1 MKDYFIGLD
10 IGTDSVGWAVT
21 DTEYHVQKKNG
32 KALWGVRLFD
42 PAQTAADRRG
52 FRVARRRIERRKQR
66 IEWLREMFAHEIA
79 KVDPAFFLRV
89 DESKFLETDKRLME
103 NGQPLGRYT
112 LFADRNFTDKDYHKA
127 YPTIYHL
134 RLALMKQD
142 HPFDIRLVYLAIHHM
157 MKNRGHFLF
166 GDMNLDDV
174 TFESCLAEL
183 KELLQNEYD
192 LVFDLAD
199 PEGFRQALTNRKLTA
214 TGKKA
219 ALRKASGYAK
229 ADVQQWAVCDLL
241 AGGTVKPSALLN
253 REFSKEDDKGIT
265 FKGDFE
271 SKEAELADVIGEDMQ
286 LVYLIK
292 KLYDWSLLDELRAG
306 KALLSEAKV
315 AVYEQHKKDLAVF
328 KRLLRHNTKVYKEM
342 FGAAKD
348 KLNNYS
354 AYTGHRAANY
364 RCSYDDFSKYARKQL
379 EAVLPLLD
387 EADAQLAGEIR
398 TGLENG
404 SFLAMQTSKNNGVI
418 PHQLHEQELELILKK
433 AGSYLPFLNEKDE
446 SGLTLQERILAM
458 FRFRIPYYVG
468 PLYHA
473 ANSKNDHSWV
483 VRTGER
489 ITPWNFEKVVDL
501 EKCAENFITRMTA
514 VCSYIGEPVLPT
526 DSLLYSRFTALNMIN
541 KIRINDKPI
550 SPETKQ
556 RIFTECLLA
565 NGKGTFQTVRSFLLA
580 NGLMQKND
588 ELGGIDKDFR
598 VALNGYRIFAR
609 ILQRENTTMMVED
622 IIRHIVLF
630 GEDRKLLERW
640 LKKEYGKALTE
651 EDRAYVIRNR
661 SSFKGWGRLS
671 AEFLTEI
678 KHADPETGELF
689 SIIDML
695 WQTNENLMELLSERY
710 SFGAAVETYRRE
722 KYAGKERTI
731 DDVLADSYASP
742 GIRRAIH
749 QAMRI
754 VAEIEKIMGGEPK
767 RVFVEVTREEGEK
780 NSRTT
785 SRRMQL
791 ESLYAACKEE
801 YAEVYG
807 QLQRFDDAA
816 LRSTKL
822 YLYFSQLGRCMYSGE
837 PIDLE
842 RLGVDYD
849 IDHIYP
855 QMKVKDDS
863 LINRVLVKKQLN
875 AAKSDKYPLSADV
888 QQKMRG
894 FWGMLKDKGLLD
906 VEGNPHSG
914 AEKLRRLTR
923 TTPFSDDEL
932 SGFIARQLV
941 ETSQACKIVAEILR
955 ERYQGADKVVYVK
968 AKNVSGFRQDQRILP
983 DGTQVQAWACKGIET
998 KQDPLFVKCREVN
1011 DFHHAKDAYLNI
1023 VVGNVYHVKFT
1034 RNPINFIKGGQ
1045 TYSMN
1050 RMFDYDVQRGGEVAW
1065 RKGDEGTIATVR
1077 HTMRKNNILF
1087 TRYAHEVGG
1096 GLFDQMLVPKG
1107 GGQAMAKA
1115 SDPRMTTEK
1124 YGGYNKLTGA
1134 YFCLVEHTE
1143 KKKRVRSIEAVLLMY
1158 KAMYEAQPEAY
1169 CEKVLGLK
1177 EPKILIRQIK
1187 INSLVSLNGFRMHV
1201 SGRTGTRIIFKN
1213 ANQLVLSP
1221 DDAAYIKQI
1230 AKYMS
1235 RCMEARAELMLTA
1248 YDGITPQKNRSMY
1261 QLLVAKLETS
1271 RYDVKYATARNTLRE
1286 YGDRFEKLSLY
1297 EQCSIL
1303 MQVLNLFK
1311 TTAASAD
1318 LKLLCGKA
1326 GIGILLVSKNID
1338 QSAGYQMKL
1347 IHQSVTGFFEQ
1358 EIDLLGDKF

>member
-21 DTEYHVQKKNG
+21 DTDYRIQKKNG

-42 PAQTAADRRG
+42 AAQTAAERRG
-52 FRVARRRIERRKQR
+52 YRVARRRLERRKQR
-66 IEWLREMFAHEIA
+66 IEWLREQFAHEIA

-89 DESKFLETDKRLME
+89 DESKFLENDKRLME

-112 LFADRNFTDKDYHKA
+112 LFADRDFTDKDYHKA

-134 RLALMKQD
+134 RLALMTQD
-142 HPFDIRLVYLAIHHM
+142 HPFDIRLVYLAIHHIL
-157 MKNRGHFLF
+157 KNRGHFLF

-174 TFESCLAEL
+174 TFDSCLTEL
-183 KELLQNEYD
+183 KELLANEYE
-192 LVFDLAD
+192 LSFDPAD
-199 PEGFRQALTNRKLTA
+199 PEGFRAALTNRKLNA
-214 TGKKA
+214 TGKKN
-219 ALRKASGYAK
+219 ALRKASGYIK

-265 FKGDFE
+265 FKGDFD

-286 LVYLIK
+286 LVHLIK

-306 KALLSEAKV
+306 ETYLSAAKV
-315 AVYEQHKKDLAVF
+315 KVYEQHKADLAVF
-328 KRLLRHNTKVYKEM
+328 KRLLRRDPKVYKEM
-342 FGAAKD
+342 FGAARA
-348 KLNNYS
+348 KLDNYS
-354 AYTGHRAANY
+354 AYTGHRSANY
-364 RCSYDDFSKYARKQL
+364 RCDYDAFSKYARKQL
-379 EAVLPLLD
+379 EAVLPLLSEED
-387 EADAQLAGEIR
+387 RQLAADIKNR
-398 TGLENG
+398 LESG

-418 PHQLHEQELELILKK
+418 PHQLHEQELELILQK
-433 AGSYLPFLNEKDE
+433 ASAYLPFLNEKDE
-446 SGLTLQERILAM
+446 SGLTLSQRILAM

-468 PLYHA
+468 PLY
-473 ANSKNDHSWV
+473 KNPNEKNNHSWV
-483 VRTGER
+483 VRSSEK
-489 ITPWNFEKVVDL
+489 ITPWNFEQVVDL

-514 VCSYIGEPVLPT
+514 VCSYIGEPVLPA

-550 SPETKQ
+550 PVETKQ
-556 RIFTECLLA
+556 RIFNECLLPG
-565 NGKGTFQTVRSFLLA
+565 GKGTYQTVKSYLLA
-580 NGLMQKND
+580 NGLMHKGD
-588 ELGGIDKDFR
+588 ELTGIDKDFR

-640 LKKEYGKALTE
+640 LKKEYGKQLSE
-651 EDRAYVIRNR
+651 EDRAYVVRNR

-671 AEFLTEI
+671 AELLTEI
-678 KHADPETGELF
+678 KHADPETGELV
-689 SIIDML
+689 SLIDML

-710 SFGAAVETYRRE
+710 TFGAAVEAYRRE
-722 KYAGKERTI
+722 KYAGKDRTI

-780 NSRTT
+780 NKRTV
-785 SRRMQL
+785 SRRAQL
-791 ESLYAACKEE
+791 EAVYAGCKTE
-801 YAEVYG
+801 YADLYKL
-807 QLQRFDDAA
+807 LQGCDDAA

-822 YLYFSQLGRCMYSGE
+822 YLYFTQLGKCMYSGV
-837 PIDLE
+837 PIDLD
-842 RLGVDYD
+842 RLLIDYD

-863 LINRVLVKKQLN
+863 LNNRVLVKKELN
-875 AAKSDKYPLSADV
+875 AAKGDTFPISADIREN
-888 QQKMRG
+888 MRG
-894 FWGMLKDKGLLD
+894 FWGVLKAKGLITT
-906 VEGNPHSG
+906 
-914 AEKLRRLTR
+914 EKYNRLTR
-923 TTPFSDDEL
+923 HTTFGEEEL

-955 ERYQGADKVVYVK
+955 ERYKGADKVVYVK
-968 AKNVSGFRQDQRILP
+968 AKNVSSFRQDQRILP
-983 DGTQVQAWACKGIET
+983 DGTQAQAWACKKVET

-1034 RNPINFIKGGQ
+1034 RNPINFIKSGQ

-1050 RMFDYDVQRGGEVAW
+1050 RMFDHDVQRGGEVAW
-1065 RKGDEGTIATVR
+1065 RKGPEGSIATVR
-1077 HTMRKNNILF
+1077 HTMSKNNILF
-1087 TRYAHEVGG
+1087 TRYAHEVTG

-1107 GGQAMAKA
+1107 SGQAMVKA
-1115 SDPRMTTEK
+1115 SDPRMTIQN

-1143 KKKRVRSIEAVLLMY
+1143 KKKRVRSIEAVLLMH
-1158 KAMYEAQPEAY
+1158 KAMYEAQPEVY

-1187 INSLVSLNGFRMHV
+1187 INALVSLNGFRMHV
-1201 SGRTGTRIIFKN
+1201 SGRSDVRIVYKN
-1213 ANQLVLSP
+1213 ANPLVLAP
-1221 DDAAYIKQI
+1221 IDAEYIKRI
-1230 AKYMS
+1230 SKYLK
-1235 RCMEARAELMLTA
+1235 RCTEAHTELTVSGF
-1248 YDGITPQKNRSMY
+1248 DGITKEKNLEVY
-1261 QLLVAKLETS
+1261 NVFKL
-1271 RYDVKYATARNTLRE
+1271 
-1286 YGDRFEKLSLY
+1286 KLSVPRYAVMYAAVHDMLQDNTEKFKKLTIY
-1297 EQCSIL
+1297 AQCQVL
-1303 MQVLNLFK
+1303 MQVMNIFT
-1311 TTAASAD
+1311 TTAAYAD
-1318 LKLLCGKA
+1318 MKLLNGVAKV
-1326 GIGILLVSKNID
+1326 GVLRTSKKLGNRNND
-1338 QSAGYQMKL
+1338 SLKL
-1347 IHQSVTGFFEQ
+1347 IHQSVTGVFEQ
-1358 EIDLLGDKF
+1358 EVDLLGDKF